1 MSFIGNIFGLKSV
14 PAIDSVNEVT
24 REGLPK
30 AFIPYFFY
38 KPPFRLSKI
47 HGFSYN

>member
-1 MSFIGNIFGLKSV
+1 MSFISNIFGKGQKSV
-14 PAIDSVNEVT
+14 PPIDAVNEAT

-30 AFIPYFFY
+30 AYIPKFLY

-47 HGFSYN
+47 C